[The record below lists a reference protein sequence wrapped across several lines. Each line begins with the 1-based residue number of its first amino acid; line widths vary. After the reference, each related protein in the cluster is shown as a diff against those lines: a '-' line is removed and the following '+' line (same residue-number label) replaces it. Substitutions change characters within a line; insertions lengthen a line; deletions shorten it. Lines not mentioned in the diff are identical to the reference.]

1 MTKTQ
6 FTPSSLYR
14 KYLALLLK
22 IIELPGNLPTDNH
35 GSTATD
41 ALVFHK
47 MVLCDHT
54 STNFLFPPTLTISS
68 YLVYTEGMLVPKEN
82 VLRVV
87 DPEYSFY
94 HEGEFWIGNTN
105 KVFKD
110 YTQMVEKKY
119 GNKVWLVT
127 HERESAFGNFS
138 INEEEK
144 LFELKIPLST
154 LDHLVQKEEIRKFVG
169 TIDEDGVFTPPPG
182 AVISTTVND
191 GPINTPPSSA
201 TPFMAAEEV
210 AFTTVVKSALGSIS
224 GGWSPSLTKTR

>member
-14 KYLALLLK
+14 KYLGLLMK

-35 GSTATD
+35 GTGVKD

-47 MVLCDHT
+47 MVLTDHD
-54 STNFLFPPTLTISS
+54 STNGMFPPTLTISS
-68 YLVYTEGMLVPKEN
+68 YLAYTPDMVVPEGHA
-82 VLRVV
+82 LREVN
-87 DPEYSFY
+87 PEYSFY

-119 GNKVWLVT
+119 GNKMWLVT
-127 HERESAFGNFS
+127 HEREGAFETFS
-138 INEEEK
+138 INEDEK

-154 LDHLVQKEEIRKFVG
+154 LDHIVHKEETRKFVG
-169 TIDEDGVFTPPPG
+169 SVEEDGTFIPAPG
-182 AVISTTVND
+182 SVENTTVND
-191 GPINTPPSSA
+191 APFSAPPFGA
-201 TPFMAAEEV
+201 TPFFAKEPAVTNSVHSVLAAM
-210 AFTTVVKSALGSIS
+210 TNSII
-224 GGWSPSLTKTR
+224 PTRIKPRI